1 MTGSS
6 LFAGS
11 CTFYFFFSLHAM
23 RTYSRLMVFFLLM
36 GLCAIIPGSSLDLSA
51 VPLGVCV
58 DVVTR
63 SPCAQEFGVEADILW
78 PADRRALVQPLL
90 LQQVSP

>member
-1 MTGSS
+1 MQNIINESNG
-6 LFAGS
+6 
-11 CTFYFFFSLHAM
+11 
-23 RTYSRLMVFFLLM
+23 RLMVFFLLM

-63 SPCAQEFGVEADILW
+63 SPCAQEFGVEADILF
-78 PADRRALVQPLL
+78 PADRKALVQPLL
-90 LQQVSP
+90 LQQVSL